1 MSVFFNDDYVAAE
14 HAFDTT
20 RKAGWIAD
28 ALRAGRL
35 PKVELVDPAGHVPLA
50 EQAIESIHTAEYVE
64 ALRTGEP
71 GDLASSS
78 WFPWDTGIWLAA
90 LNSTAGVL
98 AAVEDALANGASSGS
113 LSSGLHHA
121 RADQGSGFC
130 TVNGL
135 VAAARHALEL
145 IDGTV
150 VILDVDAHCGGGTH
164 SLIAGEAR
172 IRHLD
177 LSVNSFDSYAPAGNN
192 RLVLITDGFESDG
205 RYLDELDG
213 LLAEVP
219 ADTGLVFYNAGM
231 DPHPTVSAEALAER
245 ESRVAAWR
253 ADIGIPLVFVLA
265 GGYTST
271 LTEDE
276 LIDLHLHT
284 LRAFAPKPK
293 CRRVETAKAWMRRR
307 RTGHRFRWRL

>member
-1 MSVFFNDDYVAAE
+1 MSVFFNDDYLAAE

-50 EQAIESIHTAEYVE
+50 EQAIESIHAAEYVE

-71 GDLASSS
+71 DQLASSS
-78 WFPWDTGIWLAA
+78 SFPWDAGIWLAA

-98 AAVEDALANGASSGS
+98 AAVEDALANDASSGS

-121 RADQGSGFC
+121 RLDQGSGFC

-164 SLIAGEAR
+164 SLVAGETR

-177 LSVNSFDSYAPAGNN
+177 LSVNSFDNYAPEGNN
-192 RLVLITDGFESDG
+192 RLVLITDRFDRFDFDR
-205 RYLDELDG
+205 RYLGELDG

-219 ADTGLVFYNAGM
+219 NDTGLVLYNGGM
-231 DPHPTVSAEALAER
+231 DPYPVVSIEALTER
-245 ESRVAAWR
+245 ERRVAAWQDEKSL
-253 ADIGIPLVFVLA
+253 ALAFVLA

-271 LTEDE
+271 LTKDE
-276 LIDLHLHT
+276 LVDLHLQT
-284 LRAFAPKPK
+284 LRAFSQSS
-293 CRRVETAKAWMRRR
+293 
-307 RTGHRFRWRL
+307 

>member
-121 RADQGSGFC
+121 RVDQGSGFC

-164 SLIAGEAR
+164 SLVTGEAR

-177 LSVNSFDSYAPAGNN
+177 LSVNSFDSYAPEGNN
-192 RLVLITDGFESDG
+192 RLVLITDRFDRFDFDR
-205 RYLDELDG
+205 RYLGELDG

-219 ADTGLVFYNAGM
+219 NDTGLVLYNGGM
-231 DPHPTVSAEALAER
+231 DPYPVVSIEA
-245 ESRVAAWR
+245 
-253 ADIGIPLVFVLA
+253 
-265 GGYTST
+265 
-271 LTEDE
+271 
-276 LIDLHLHT
+276 
-284 LRAFAPKPK
+284 
-293 CRRVETAKAWMRRR
+293 
-307 RTGHRFRWRL
+307 